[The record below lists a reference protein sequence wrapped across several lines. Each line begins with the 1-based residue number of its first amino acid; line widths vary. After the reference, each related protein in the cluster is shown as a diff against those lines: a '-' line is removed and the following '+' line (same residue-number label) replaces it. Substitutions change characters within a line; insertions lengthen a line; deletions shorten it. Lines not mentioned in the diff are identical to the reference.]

1 MEEKKTQTTVCKR
14 CGRELPVD
22 QFGKH
27 FRAKDGLNPYCKECV
42 SEIQKEAS
50 ARRKKRENP
59 EIPEVI
65 ERLDELK
72 DTVDSYA
79 EKIKEEPAAGTR
91 LWPNL
96 SGFQDEDLIH
106 ELAERG
112 WEGNITKRI
121 CVTYHISPDGIEI
134 E

>member
-1 MEEKKTQTTVCKR
+1 MQEDAKQQTKVCKR

-27 FRAKDGLNPYCKECV
+27 AKTKDGLQPICKECR
-42 SEIQKEAS
+42 S
-50 ARRKKRENP
+50 KKSKAAHVKKNVT
-59 EIPEVI
+59 PEVI
-65 ERLDELK
+65 EKLEELE
-72 DTVDSYA
+72 DTVNSYA
-79 EKIKEEPAAGTR
+79 EKIKEEPVAGTR

-112 WEGNITKRI
+112 WEGNISKRI
-121 CVTYHISPDGIEI
+121 CVTYYISPEGIEI

>member
-1 MEEKKTQTTVCKR
+1 MEEKNTQTKVCNC

-27 FRAKDGLNPYCKECV
+27 AKTKDGLQPICKECR
-42 SEIQKEAS
+42 S
-50 ARRKKRENP
+50 KKSKAAHVKKNVT
-59 EIPEVI
+59 PEVI
-65 ERLDELK
+65 EKLEELE
-72 DTVDSYA
+72 DTVNSYA
-79 EKIKEEPAAGTR
+79 EKIKDHP
-91 LWPNL
+91 WPKL
-96 SGFQDEDLIH
+96 SGFEDEDLIH

-112 WEGNITKRI
+112 WDGKICKRI